1 MYARNLKRLPQ
12 GLAKSHPMLKLSE
25 PRIGPNRIELR
36 FALQPADQS
45 GSILKR
51 SRRTPGRYR
60 QELCRCRR
68 SISGNVYLCSFA
80 QIINYFFRS
89 GAVPSE
95 SLNRSDPSN
104 TDPANEIRYRWVL
117 PQRIEFWL
125 DFHPRYVAGTLL
137 KSSLEPGKSLILL
150 A

>member
-1 MYARNLKRLPQ
+1 MWSMRILLHLRSCEESLCDTARVCQASPNKPAISILTLTGDVCPEVEALPQ

-95 SLNRSDPSN
+95 SL
-104 TDPANEIRYRWVL
+104 
-117 PQRIEFWL
+117 
-125 DFHPRYVAGTLL
+125 
-137 KSSLEPGKSLILL
+137 
-150 A
+150 